1 MTDNDGGRPRARGG
15 ERGGGGGGTDG
26 AGVVLFNCTKG
37 ELFTPNQGYKQ
48 FARRLRTSHRPAAN
62 KDEVILP
69 SAHSN
74 AQGDGSS
81 LPTEAKQGP
90 RCRERL

>member
-1 MTDNDGGRPRARGG
+1 MTENGGGRPRARGG
-15 ERGGGGGGTDG
+15 ERGGGGTDG

-69 SAHSN
+69 YAHTPTRREQGSACQLRK
-74 AQGDGSS
+74 A
-81 LPTEAKQGP
+81 GP
-90 RCRERL
+90 RCKEWL